1 MTNIVGIDL
10 GTTFSAIARMTEGGK
25 SEIVP
30 DSDGHNIVPS
40 VVEFLG
46 DKKFIV
52 GYEAKDSIG
61 INDENIA
68 QEVKRDMGEDIT
80 YEFFGE
86 THTPISIS
94 ALILKK
100 LKNDFE
106 GNSKYG
112 EISSV
117 VVTVPANFTNDAR
130 EATKKAAEMAGLN
143 LEFTINEPTAAAL
156 AYAAQSEQELN
167 GTYVIYD
174 LGGGTFDCTIA
185 KISGVDIE
193 IKTSMG
199 VAKLGGKDFDQA
211 IINIVADKYKAE
223 TGNELD
229 EKLFTINQA
238 EEIKIKL
245 SRRDKAVARNLDASG
260 TVIEVTKEEFEAATS
275 NLIAQAEMAVE
286 NALENTGDKPSDIT
300 DVILVGGS
308 SRMPMVKDSL
318 AKIFGK
324 EPQIFGNPDELV
336 ALGAALYAAYKSDS
350 EDLNPLQRQSIA
362 KMGLSEAAPHFF
374 GTIYKDEDKDRN
386 YVHTVIKK
394 DTPIPCEFTELGYTI
409 VDNQTAVNC
418 SVTQS
423 PAELEDPEMVNIIW
437 EGLLELPEGRPRGME
452 IQTTYSY
459 TEDGTM
465 KCTFTDSQSGN
476 VKSVDLRIGQG
487 NSAQSAI
494 EDNLDLDEFEI
505 E

>member
-1 MTNIVGIDL
+1 MSNIVGIDL

-25 SEIVP
+25 PEIVP
-30 DSDGHNIVPS
+30 DFDGNNIVPS

-46 DKKFIV
+46 DKKFVV
-52 GYEAKDSIG
+52 GHEAKDNIG
-61 INDENIA
+61 LNDENIA
-68 QEVKRDMGEDIT
+68 KEVKRDMGEDKT

-100 LKNDFE
+100 LKTDFE
-106 GNSKYG
+106 SNSKYG
-112 EISSV
+112 AITSV
-117 VVTVPANFTNDAR
+117 VVTVPANFTNNAR

-143 LEFTINEPTAAAL
+143 LEYTINEPTAAAL
-156 AYAAQSEQELN
+156 AYAAESGSELK

-185 KISGVDIE
+185 KIDGQSID

-199 VAKLGGKDFDQA
+199 VAQLGGKDFDKA
-211 IINIVADKYKAE
+211 IINIVAEKYKAE

-229 EKLFTINQA
+229 EKLFTTNHA
-238 EEIKIKL
+238 EDVKKKL
-245 SRRDKAVARNLDASG
+245 SRKDNASARNLDALG
-260 TVIEVTKEEFEAATS
+260 TVIKVTKEEFETATS
-275 NLIAQAEMAVE
+275 NLIAQAEIAVE

-318 AKIFGK
+318 TKIFGK
-324 EPQIFGNPDELV
+324 EPQMFGNPDELV

-362 KMGLSEAAPHFF
+362 KMGLTEAAPFYF
-374 GTIYKDEDKDRN
+374 GTIYKDTETDQN
-386 YVHTVIKK
+386 YVQTVIKK
-394 DTPIPCEFTELGYTI
+394 DAAIPCEFTEKGYTI
-409 VDNQTAVNC
+409 VDNQVAVNC
-418 SVTQS
+418 SVTQCS
-423 PAELEDPEMVNIIW
+423 EDIKDPEIVDIIW
-437 EGLLELPEGRPRGME
+437 EGLLDLPEGRKAGQE
-452 IQTTYSY
+452 ITTTYGY
-459 TEDGTM
+459 KEDGTM
-465 KCTFTDSQSGN
+465 TCVFKDVSSGN
-476 VKSVDLRIGQG
+476 VVDVDLRIGQG
-487 NSAQSAI
+487 EVSSV
-494 EDNLDLDEFEI
+494 EDDIDLDEFEV